1 MGDFFQIT
9 IMPPPH
15 LTEANADPSQAED
28 VTSSYLY
35 NEWAI
40 GTIGDSLPIK
50 DVEELQRVWEE
61 RAMEDSTK
69 LYSSKLFEVKDCI
82 PLIREAAQTMV
93 NDNFTQCF
101 ESVWPEPWNWNVYLF
116 PMWVIGVF
124 VRYCIL
130 FPLRLLCLL
139 FGTIIVF
146 TGFAIVSNF
155 IRDDESKHRKQR
167 TLIKLWAQVFVTSW
181 SGVVKYHGIRPRRGA
196 DQIHVA
202 NHTSMI
208 DVIVLQQQFPYAI
221 VGQQHKGGVGFIQNR
236 ILKCMGCLWFERS
249 DIKDRQAVGKK
260 IKEHIQNPDHNP
272 LLIFPEGTCVN
283 NRYCVMFKKGAF
295 DLGAKVYPIAIRY
308 NKEYCNPFWNSRK
321 ESFWKHLFNLMTS
334 WAVVCDV
341 YYLDPQT
348 IQPDETPVQFANRI
362 KEMIA
367 AKAELVC
374 VPWDGY
380 LKHLR
385 PSSKFV
391 EHRQKLVAQSM
402 LRRIHQLEDGV
413 ENGINTEK
421 ENHPESNSKLKH
433 IDNGIPRNRKKK
445 TTTGAVR

>member
-1 MGDFFQIT
+1 MNTQGDVAS
-9 IMPPPH
+9 
-15 LTEANADPSQAED
+15 E

-40 GTIGDSLPIK
+40 GTIGDSLPVK
-50 DVEELQRVWEE
+50 DVEELQHIFEQ
-61 RAMEDSTK
+61 RAMDDSTEQ
-69 LYSSKLFEVKDCI
+69 YSSKLFDVQDCI
-82 PLIREAAQTMV
+82 PLIREATQALV

-101 ESVWPEPWNWNVYLF
+101 ESVSPQRWNWNIYLYPVWF
-116 PMWVIGVF
+116 LGVIF
-124 VRYCIL
+124 RYVVL

-139 FGTIIVF
+139 LGTFFVLLGFVF
-146 TGFAIVSNF
+146 VANF
-155 IRDDESKHRKQR
+155 IRNEEEKFKKQR
-167 TLIKLWAQVFVTSW
+167 TLIKCWAQVFVASW
-181 SGVVKYHGIRPRRGA
+181 SGVIQYHGIKPKRGP

-221 VGQQHKGGVGFIQNR
+221 VGQQHKGGVGFIQNY

-249 DIKDRQAVGKK
+249 DIKDRQAVGRK

-295 DLGAKVYPIAIRY
+295 DLGAKIYPIAIKY
-308 NKEYCNPFWNSRK
+308 NKDFCNPFWNSRK
-321 ESFWKHLFNLMTS
+321 ESFWRHLFNLMTS

-341 YYLDPQT
+341 YYLEPQT
-348 IQPDETPVQFANRI
+348 IEEGESAVQFANRV

-367 AKAELVC
+367 AKAELQC

-391 EHRQKLVAQSM
+391 EHRQKLIAQSM
-402 LRRIHQLEDGV
+402 LRRV
-413 ENGINTEK
+413 ERMPQPEPN
-421 ENHPESNSKLKH
+421 ENVTDASALMEEPNENITDAGALMEEQ
-433 IDNGIPRNRKKK
+433 NNLTNRKNK
-445 TTTGAVR
+445 

>member
-1 MGDFFQIT
+1 MNTQGDV
-9 IMPPPH
+9 
-15 LTEANADPSQAED
+15 AEE

-40 GTIGDSLPIK
+40 GTIGDSLPVK
-50 DVEELQRVWEE
+50 DVEELQHIFEQ
-61 RAMEDSTK
+61 RAMDNSTEQYSTK
-69 LYSSKLFEVKDCI
+69 LFDVKDCI
-82 PLIREAAQTMV
+82 PLIREALQALV

-101 ESVWPEPWNWNVYLF
+101 ESSPPQRWNWNIYLY
-116 PMWVIGVF
+116 PVWILGVIF
-124 VRYCIL
+124 RYFIL
-130 FPLRLLCLL
+130 FPIRFAILL
-139 FGTIIVF
+139 FGTLFVF
-146 TGFAIVSNF
+146 LGFAAVSNF
-155 IRDDESKHRKQR
+155 VRDEETKHQHQR
-167 TLIKLWAQVFVTSW
+167 TLIKWWAQVFVASW
-181 SGVVKYHGIRPRRGA
+181 SGVIQYHGVKPKRGPN
-196 DQIHVA
+196 QIHVA

-221 VGQQHKGGVGFIQNR
+221 VGQQHKGGVGFIQNY

-249 DIKDRQAVGKK
+249 DIKDRQAVGRK

-295 DLGAKVYPIAIRY
+295 DLGAKIYPIAIKY
-308 NKEYCNPFWNSRK
+308 NKDFCDPFWNSRK
-321 ESFWKHLFNLMTS
+321 QSFWRHLYNLMTS

-341 YYLDPQT
+341 YYLEPQT
-348 IQPDETPVQFANRI
+348 IEEGETAVQFANRV

-367 AKAELVC
+367 AKAGLQC

-391 EHRQKLVAQSM
+391 EHRQKLIAQSM
-402 LRRIHQLEDGV
+402 LRRVQELPGKNEPDANDENISDPISLIQDQDG
-413 ENGINTEK
+413 
-421 ENHPESNSKLKH
+421 LK
-433 IDNGIPRNRKKK
+433 NRKKGNK
-445 TTTGAVR
+445 